1 MFPKGT
7 TPMKRFLPYITYLLV
22 LLGILLLA
30 SYFRF
35 TGINWD
41 QNQHL
46 HPDERFVTMVT
57 ESMRWPKTIGE
68 YFNTSSSTL
77 NPHNVGYSFYVYG
90 TWPLLFVKAIA
101 GLANADTY
109 NGLPH
114 IGRLVAGAL
123 DIIILIFVIAGT
135 FVLSGQF
142 GSKTRSIISLLAGLF
157 YALLVLPI
165 QLSHFYTVDQGLVAS
180 TVATILLG
188 LLWTRKKES
197 HSSILP
203 VLMGLSFGL
212 SVAAKIQGALLAP
225 LLGVFIIQK
234 LLQTRGK
241 ISTWTL
247 GALCI
252 VVAILTIRVAY
263 PTLFTGSGL
272 IPQGINEKV
281 VSNWKQL
288 KFEYSWDT
296 YKNTTNI
303 YFPPATMFLATRNL
317 RFPVENLVL
326 WGIGISGSL
335 ILLSGLMLY
344 AIHIVRHAPN
354 RFLHVSLFLWL
365 CGMFFYQ
372 SLEFAKY
379 LRYFYILLP
388 LATMLAF
395 TGFTSVRKWSLA
407 TKTLLILGFVF
418 HLLWAYAFS
427 RIYLQINPRIAA
439 SLWMNTTLAQGSITT
454 TEHWDDGLPLCLPEY
469 PCGRFVQMELPLYD
483 PDTQQKWEQ
492 INAKLSS
499 VQYIVLSSNR
509 LYGSIPA
516 VSNRYPRTTE
526 YYRKLFD
533 GSLGFSKIKEFT
545 ARPNIPIPFLH
556 VCITPPFI
564 WYGALARPS
573 QECPLEGIS
582 FVDDYADESFTV
594 YDHPKVIIFQKSQ

>member
-1 MFPKGT
+1 
-7 TPMKRFLPYITYLLV
+7 MKRLYPHIPYVLM

-57 ESMRWPKTIGE
+57 ESMQWPKTLSQ
-68 YFNTSSSTL
+68 YLSSSVSTL
-77 NPHNVGYSFYVYG
+77 NPHNLGYGFYVYG
-90 TWPLLFVKAIA
+90 TWPLLVVKAIA
-101 GLANADTY
+101 GLANADSY
-109 NGLPH
+109 NGLPF
-114 IGRLVAGAL
+114 IGRLIAGVL
-123 DIIILIFVIAGT
+123 DIFILIFAIAGT
-135 FVLSGQF
+135 YILSGQF
-142 GSKTRSIISLLAGLF
+142 GSKKRAIISLLAGLF

-165 QLSHFYTVDQGLVAS
+165 QLAHFYTVDQGLVIS
-180 TVATILLG
+180 TVGTILLG
-188 LLWTRKKES
+188 LLWTQKKES
-197 HSSILP
+197 DSSILP
-203 VLMGLSFGL
+203 ICMGISFGL
-212 SVAAKIQGALLAP
+212 SVAAKIQGILLAP

-241 ISTWTL
+241 LSTWII
-247 GALCI
+247 GGLCI
-252 VVAILTIRVAY
+252 VAALLTIRIAY
-263 PTLFTGSGL
+263 PTLFTGSRL
-272 IPQGINEKV
+272 IPEGINEKV
-281 VSNWKQL
+281 ISNWKQL
-288 KFEYSWDT
+288 KLEYSWDT
-296 YKNTTNI
+296 YKNTTGI
-303 YFPPATMFLATRNL
+303 YFPPATMFLATGTL

-326 WGIGISGSL
+326 WGVGISGSL
-335 ILLSGLMLY
+335 ILLFGLMLY
-344 AIHIVRHAPN
+344 AIHIVRYAPN
-354 RFLHVSLFLWL
+354 RFLHASLLLWL

-395 TGFTSVRKWSLA
+395 TGFSSIGKWSRR
-407 TKTLLILGFVF
+407 TQTLLILGFVF

-427 RIYLQINPRIAA
+427 QIYSQTNPRIEA

-454 TEHWDDGLPLCLPEY
+454 TEHWDDGLPLCLPGY
-469 PCGRFVQMELPLYD
+469 PCGRFIQLELPLYD
-483 PDTQQKWEQ
+483 PDTKQKWEQ
-492 INAKLSS
+492 IQTKLSS

-516 VSNRYPRTTE
+516 VSDRYPQTTE

-533 GSLGFSKIKEFT
+533 GSLGFTKIKEFT

-556 VCITPPFI
+556 VCITPPFV

-594 YDHPKVIIFQKSQ
+594 YDHPKVIIFERMKTSTLDSP